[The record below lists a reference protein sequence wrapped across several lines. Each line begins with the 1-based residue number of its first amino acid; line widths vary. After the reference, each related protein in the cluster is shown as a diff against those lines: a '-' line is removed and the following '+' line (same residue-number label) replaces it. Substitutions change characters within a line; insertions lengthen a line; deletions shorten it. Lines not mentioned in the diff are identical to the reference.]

1 MLIIVVAVRRKWN
14 SGRCPVSSKMFWRFG
29 FHQASPLEA
38 ILEKESFT
46 LQELLEEEDVLQ
58 ECKALNRKLVEL
70 YAPA

>member
-1 MLIIVVAVRRKWN
+1 
-14 SGRCPVSSKMFWRFG
+14 MFWRFG

>member
-1 MLIIVVAVRRKWN
+1 
-14 SGRCPVSSKMFWRFG
+14 
-29 FHQASPLEA
+29 LEA